1 MPFFSNRD
9 INRLGLQAAT
19 GTLASALSYVFSAVF
34 LLHAGLTPA
43 QIFLAFAA
51 ILALR
56 FVMRPLILVV
66 APAIGLRRA
75 LILGTFLCALSCP
88 VLALVDG
95 IGPALAAFVAVAAM
109 GQVFYCT
116 CYHVFFTTLGDAD
129 HRGSQVG
136 AVQALGALAA
146 VCGPALGGFLLA
158 ALGPGATFG
167 AAFVIALLSIVPLL
181 HLAEPKIARE
191 RPPRAYAAA
200 RTGMWLYFAD
210 GWIQVSLTT
219 GWSLVLFQAVGGRY
233 DSFGGTLSLA
243 ALAGALGGM
252 ALGRIIDMGHSRH
265 AVWLNAGVLVVGLVL
280 RSAVGD
286 SATAAVA
293 VAVGTTLFSGL
304 YLPTWMTPVYN
315 AAKLAPCALRFQF
328 AAEGG
333 WDAAGTLAGLIAT
346 GFCLFGLPLAT
357 TILLALPMILL
368 QGLLLEHSYA
378 AQHGR
383 DNERAAVRAAI

>member
-219 GWSLVLFQAVGGRY
+219 GWS
-233 DSFGGTLSLA
+233 
-243 ALAGALGGM
+243 
-252 ALGRIIDMGHSRH
+252 H

-357 TILLALPMILL
+357 TILLALPMVLL